1 MSDPTLLENLAPAS
15 VNNAGA
21 NEATASTTRVI
32 SLGCRLNLAEGEA
45 VRRLADRAGLNDSI
59 VINSCAVTNE
69 AVRQTRQQIRRARR
83 ASPSARII
91 VTGCAAQIDAASF
104 AAMPEVDAVI
114 GNAEK
119 LDAAAWTALHGGQM
133 SVAVND
139 IMAVR
144 ENAAHLIDGYG
155 DRARAFLQVQNGC
168 DHRCTFCIIPFGRGP
183 SRSVTIEDAVASVR
197 SLVGAGHAEVV
208 LTGVDMTSWGHELDG
223 APRLGRLV
231 GAILDEVPDLFRLR
245 LSSVDCAEID
255 PELFERATGDNRV
268 APYFHLSLQAG
279 SNMILKRM
287 KRRHCREDAI
297 RLAAALREQRPSIA
311 LGADLIAGF
320 PTETEAMF
328 EETIALIAE
337 AGVNYVHAF
346 PYSAR
351 QGTPAARMPQLGG
364 RIVAAR
370 ARRLREAGRAATGKF
385 LDSLAGLEDEAVVES
400 GGRARLGN
408 FATVRV
414 DQSRYRPGD
423 IARLRIKGRDGDML
437 IAEEIAA

>member
-1 MSDPTLLENLAPAS
+1 MSDPVLVEQPAAAPA
-15 VNNAGA
+15 
-21 NEATASTTRVI
+21 NEPRVI

-45 VRRLADRAGLNDSI
+45 IRRLAGGAGLSDAI

-83 ASPSARII
+83 RHPSARVI
-91 VTGCAAQIDAASF
+91 VTGCAAQIDAETF

-119 LDAAAWTALHGGQM
+119 LDAAAWTALSGGQM
-133 SVAVND
+133 PVAVND

-155 DRARAFLQVQNGC
+155 DRARAFLHVQNGC

-183 SRSVTIEDAVASVR
+183 SRSVAIDDAVASIR
-197 SLVGAGHAEVV
+197 RLVDAGHAEVV

-231 GAILDEVPDLFRLR
+231 GAILDQVPDLFRLR

-255 PELFERATGDNRV
+255 PELFERATGDTRV
-268 APYFHLSLQAG
+268 APYLHLSLQAG

-287 KRRHCREDAI
+287 KRRHSREDAI
-297 RLAAALREQRPSIA
+297 NLSRELRARRPAIA

-320 PTETEAMF
+320 PTETDAMF
-328 EETIALIAE
+328 EETISLIAE

-364 RIVAAR
+364 GVVAER
-370 ARRLREAGRAATGKF
+370 ARRLREAGRASTESF
-385 LDSLAGLEDEAVVES
+385 LDSLVGLEDDAVVES

-408 FATVRV
+408 FAPVV
-414 DQSRYRPGD
+414 VEPGKYRPGD
-423 IARLRIKGRDGDML
+423 IARLTITGRKDDML
-437 IAEEIAA
+437 IAGESAA